1 MGDFPSDISGRN
13 RTTLRHTA
21 DRGDRITV
29 AAVDFFNDG
38 EPLEPLGM
46 SFGELLLSQSG
57 TIVNA
62 LAILAATA
70 LLVWLGLRPALKA
83 VLEPVAAGASL
94 PGKRLEAGGGPLMS
108 DEPTLSTSEPSLIA
122 DLKSKLDKTP
132 LKRLEQMVDF
142 DEEQAA
148 AILKQWMREA
158 RSSQTADA

>member
-1 MGDFPSDISGRN
+1 
-13 RTTLRHTA
+13 
-21 DRGDRITV
+21 
-29 AAVDFFNDG
+29 
-38 EPLEPLGM
+38 M

-94 PGKRLEAGGGPLMS
+94 PGKRLEAGDGPPMAG
-108 DEPTLSTSEPSLIA
+108 EPTLSISEPSLIA